1 MEKEYQIVTKNIPD
15 KNLQKLKHIRQ
26 KNQYGCYEENL
37 ENVYRKRGIQTV
49 SQIC

>member
-37 ENVYRKRGIQTV
+37 EGMSERGTQRDGI
-49 SQIC
+49 